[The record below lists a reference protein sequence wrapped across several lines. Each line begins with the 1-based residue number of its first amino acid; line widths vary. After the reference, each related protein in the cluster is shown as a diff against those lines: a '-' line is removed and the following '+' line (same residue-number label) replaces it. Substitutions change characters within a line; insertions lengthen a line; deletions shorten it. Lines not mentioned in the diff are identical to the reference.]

1 VEVKQITKSTL
12 CYNMGDLT
20 NEINT
25 GPKKKKIPNQEVTF
39 SALPF

>member
-12 CYNMGDLT
+12 CCNMGDLT

-25 GPKKKKIPNQEVTF
+25 GTKKNSNQEVTF
-39 SALPF
+39 SALPL